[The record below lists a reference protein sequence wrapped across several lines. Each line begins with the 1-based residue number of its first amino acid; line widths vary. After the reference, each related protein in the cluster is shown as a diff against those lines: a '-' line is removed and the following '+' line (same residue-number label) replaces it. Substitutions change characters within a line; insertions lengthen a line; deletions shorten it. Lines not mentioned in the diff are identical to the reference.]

1 MALNERDV
9 NDSRL
14 ERLYRDAAREGPPAH
29 LDAAILA
36 AASREVGA
44 RPRALSS
51 VLRRWHVPV
60 SIAAVVVVSVSLVI
74 LVREEGGERIGE
86 TRIPP
91 ITAPAEPSDAAPRL
105 SASGTAMDRAAQP
118 RVEAPAPLERHGLR
132 DDAKRSNAL
141 GKLEDAA
148 RGASSSPAVGGT
160 GPAGGPEAAAEPR
173 PFVAAP
179 PRPAQ
184 ESVAAP
190 ASPATVEQ
198 RSAAPAAD
206 ALSARP
212 MARALAVEPAEQDR
226 PPVWQGLEKEP
237 PEKWIGRIEE
247 LMREGRATEA
257 EEMRAEFK
265 RRFPE
270 HPLAQ
275 GAK

>member
-1 MALNERDV
+1 MALNEPDV
-9 NDSRL
+9 SDPQL
-14 ERLYRDAAREGPPAH
+14 ERFYRDTAREGPPAH

-36 AASREVGA
+36 AARREVGA

-74 LVREEGGERIGE
+74 LVKEEGGERIGE
-86 TRIPP
+86 VSIPP
-91 ITAPAEPSDAAPRL
+91 VTAPAEPSDAAPRL
-105 SASGTAMDRAAQP
+105 SAPATAVERAAQP
-118 RVEAPAPLERHGLR
+118 RVEAPAPLERQGSR
-132 DDAKRSNAL
+132 DEPKRSIAL
-141 GKLEDAA
+141 GKLEDAPRA
-148 RGASSSPAVGGT
+148 ASNSPAVGGT
-160 GPAGGPEAAAEPR
+160 GTAGAPEAAAEPR
-173 PFVAAP
+173 PFAAAP

-184 ESVAAP
+184 ESAAAP

-206 ALSARP
+206 AVSGGT
-212 MARALAVEPAEQDR
+212 MARALQVKPAAQDR
-226 PPVWQGLEKEP
+226 PPVWQGFEKEP
-237 PEKWIGRIEE
+237 PEKWLARIEE
-247 LMREGRATEA
+247 LMRAGRATEA